1 MRRPRA
7 RASTCL
13 SIGHGKEYDPGGLYD
28 SGATLYLA
36 FFPLSSSHVLSLCL
50 CLCLF
55 SRAHEREGRGKAYT
69 NACMRVHASARARAK
84 LVWMEVGKPYWNNP
98 NIQTRIGRHSTKSHN
113 YHSSLQG
120 EKVCSIM
127 ASTYNQCQ
135 HCSYEKRSSYL
146 PGRFLSYLLE
156 PSIRKR

>member
-84 LVWMEVGKPYWNNP
+84 LVCGAFCGVVAYHHLGTNERANSDSSQSLLVFMCPGDVWEELGATESGKPKTVV
-98 NIQTRIGRHSTKSHN
+98 I
-113 YHSSLQG
+113 
-120 EKVCSIM
+120 
-127 ASTYNQCQ
+127 
-135 HCSYEKRSSYL
+135 
-146 PGRFLSYLLE
+146 LE
-156 PSIRKR
+156 RGCVT